1 MCILC
6 KKEIALVY
14 TKERVKTMNKKR
26 NSKKLHGNK
35 NNPTKRE
42 ATLTVMTGNWYQ
54 GSSSLTFLKETIAKL
69 IRKYFC

>member
-1 MCILC
+1 
-6 KKEIALVY
+6 
-14 TKERVKTMNKKR
+14 MNQKF
-26 NSKKLHGNK
+26 NSKKLHENK
-35 NNPTKRE
+35 NKPTKRE